1 MSQLKSEKPTN
12 SAAPQRRL
20 LVGPG
25 TTVLLLV
32 LMYLCGS
39 QLFLKPK
46 VTIERHV
53 EASAGTQTQMK
64 PSVTK
69 LLSWSNELH
78 LTATQKNAMEKLA
91 EEEKLSLAPV
101 EARIVNAMKE
111 FNEFAEKHSSETVG
125 LKTIQA
131 KAEPMSLL
139 SRQKRQLEQGFAEQA
154 QAILEAN
161 QREIVERLC
170 QASIKQ
176 RAGTEAASP

>member
-12 SAAPQRRL
+12 SSTPQRRL

-46 VTIERHV
+46 VIERSV
-53 EASAGTQTQMK
+53 EASAGTQTQRK
-64 PSVTK
+64 PLVTK

-78 LTATQKNAMEKLA
+78 LTATQKNAMERLA
-91 EEEKLSLAPV
+91 EEEKVSLAPV
-101 EARIVNAMKE
+101 EARIGDTMKE
-111 FNEFAEKHSSETVG
+111 FNEFAEKHSSEAVG

-131 KAEPMSLL
+131 KAVPMSLL

-154 QAILEAN
+154 QAIMEAN
-161 QREIVERLC
+161 QREIAEKLW
-170 QASIKQ
+170 QASTKQ
-176 RAGTEAASP
+176 RAGAEAASP